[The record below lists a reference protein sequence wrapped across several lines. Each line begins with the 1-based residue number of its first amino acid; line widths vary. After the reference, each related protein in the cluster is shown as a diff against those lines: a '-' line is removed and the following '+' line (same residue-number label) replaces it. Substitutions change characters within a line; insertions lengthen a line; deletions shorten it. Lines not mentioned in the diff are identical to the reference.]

1 MATNISPIGGWV
13 LIRPDARAEQTSSG
27 IIIPT
32 NVTEYGHTIGTVVS
46 ARDSY
51 CTRDKGAWVPMPV
64 SEGDRVMYRDY
75 LKDLETVEVGGEQCC
90 FIYIEDIVLVLGEE
104 DA

>member
-1 MATNISPIGGWV
+1 MTTNVSPVGGWV
-13 LIRPDARAEQTSSG
+13 LIRPDNRAEQTDSG

-32 NVTEYGHTIGTVVS
+32 SVTEYGHTVGTVVRAS
-46 ARDSY
+46 EGFY
-51 CTRDKGAWVPMPV
+51 TRDKGVQVPMPV
-64 SEGDRVMYRDY
+64 AQGDRVMYRDY
-75 LKDLETVEVGGEQCC
+75 LKDLETIEVDEVQCC